1 MQVSGTRKFVA
12 NLGNYGERYEASRSV
27 TADHSDL
34 GYTNDEWFEHVQE
47 VGSEA
52 ACEELADFVMEQVNA
67 ELEGELEEANALRD
81 PEEDS
86 FLLRIFPPKSK
97 KRRSRRS

>member
-27 TADHSDL
+27 TASHEDL
-34 GYTNDEWFEHVQE
+34 GYTNEEWAEHIEE

-67 ELEGELEEANALRD
+67 ELLGELEEANDLRD
-81 PEEDS
+81 PEEES
-86 FLLRIFPPKSK
+86 FLLRVFPPKK
-97 KRRSRRS
+97 KRKKKSRN